1 MTKQVLFFILITLC
15 ILTSCGGNINIRQGE
30 TPKFVIYA
38 FPSASD
44 TISIT
49 ISVTKPAGHNTPALS
64 HATISVT
71 CLTNGKADEII
82 FADSSNVSGLPVLT
96 YYAIGK
102 HKTGDRVRVSV
113 VPASHQDG
121 LDLTKAWG
129 ETQIPES
136 PSIDSISM
144 DTIFHKEDDY
154 TRFRVAFHKTHGV
167 QYYAVRVKGMEYF
180 ESVDS
185 VSCVSE
191 EIETSLEPLLNGLT
205 DTELNFGTNN
215 DFYHLMYVF
224 DSSQVTSQA
233 VTLRLCVL
241 GQPYTSAYRV
251 ELFSLSPDF
260 YQVLK
265 SINDINNN
273 DIGTHGLAFIQP
285 TYTNISGGYGC
296 VAGYGCVKSAWL
308 R

>member
-15 ILTSCGGNINIRQGE
+15 MLTSCGDNIDIRQGE
-30 TPKFVIYA
+30 PPKFVIYA

-71 CLTNGKADEII
+71 CQTNGKADVIM

-296 VAGYGCVKSAWL
+296 VAGYGCVKSQWL
-308 R
+308 E

>member
-1 MTKQVLFFILITLC
+1 MTKQVLFSILITLC
-15 ILTSCGGNINIRQGE
+15 MLTSCGDNIDIRQGE
-30 TPKFVIYA
+30 PPKFVIYA

-71 CLTNGKADEII
+71 CQTNGKADVIM

>member
-1 MTKQVLFFILITLC
+1 MTRQALSFILFVFC
-15 ILTSCGGNINIRQGE
+15 ILTSCSDNIDIRQGE
-30 TPKFVIYA
+30 APKFVIYA
-38 FPSASD
+38 FPSVSD
-44 TISIT
+44 TIPIT
-49 ISVTKPAGHNTPALS
+49 ISVTQPADYHTPAIS
-64 HATISVT
+64 HAKINVM
-71 CLTNGKADEII
+71 CLINDKADEII

-102 HKTGDRVRVSV
+102 HKTGDRIRVSV
-113 VPASHQDG
+113 EPTGHQN
-121 LDLTKAWG
+121 DLNLERAWG
-129 ETQIPES
+129 ETEIPES

-154 TRFRVAFHKTHGV
+154 TRLRVAFHKTHGV
-167 QYYAVRVKGMEYF
+167 QYYAARVKGMEYF

>member
-15 ILTSCGGNINIRQGE
+15 MLTSCGDNIDIRQGE
-30 TPKFVIYA
+30 PPKFVIYA

-71 CLTNGKADEII
+71 CQTNGKADVIM

-113 VPASHQDG
+113 EPASHQDG

-129 ETQIPES
+129 ETQIPKS

-205 DTELNFGTNN
+205 DTELNFGTKN

-233 VTLRLCVL
+233 VTLHLCVL
-241 GQPYTSAYRV
+241 EQAYVSAYRV
-251 ELFSLSPDF
+251 ELFSLSPEF
-260 YQVLK
+260 YHMLK

-273 DIGTHGLAFIQP
+273 DIGEHGLAFIQP
-285 TYTNISGGYGC
+285 TYTNIYGGYGC
-296 VAGYGCVKSAWL
+296 VAGYGCVNSQ
-308 R
+308 

>member
-1 MTKQVLFFILITLC
+1 MAKQILSFILITLC
-15 ILTSCGGNINIRQGE
+15 ILTSCGDNIDIRQGE

-44 TISIT
+44 TIPIT

-71 CLTNGKADEII
+71 CLTNGKADEIM

-113 VPASHQDG
+113 EPASHQDG

-154 TRFRVAFHKTHGV
+154 TRLKVSFNKTHGV
-167 QYYAVRVKGMEYF
+167 QYYAARVKGMEYF

-185 VSCVSE
+185 ISCVSE

-215 DFYHLMYVF
+215 DFYHLMYAF

-233 VTLRLCVL
+233 VTLHLCVL
-241 GQPYTSAYRV
+241 ELSYTSAYRV
-251 ELFSLSPDF
+251 ELFSLSPEF
-260 YQVLK
+260 YQMLK

-273 DIGTHGLAFIQP
+273 DIGAHGLAFIQP
-285 TYTNISGGYGC
+285 TYTNISDGYGC
-296 VAGYGCVKSAWL
+296 VAGYGCVKSQWL
-308 R
+308 E

>member
-1 MTKQVLFFILITLC
+1 MAKQILSFILITLC
-15 ILTSCGGNINIRQGE
+15 ILTSCGDNIDIRQGE

-44 TISIT
+44 TIPIT

-113 VPASHQDG
+113 EPASHQDG

-154 TRFRVAFHKTHGV
+154 TRLKVSFNKTHGV
-167 QYYAVRVKGMEYF
+167 QYYAARVKGMEYF
-180 ESVDS
+180 KSVDS

-224 DSSQVTSQA
+224 NSSQVTLQA
-233 VTLRLCVL
+233 LTLHLCVL
-241 GQPYTSAYRV
+241 EQSYTSAYRV
-251 ELFSLSPDF
+251 ELFSLSPEF
-260 YQVLK
+260 YQMLK

-273 DIGTHGLAFIQP
+273 DIGAHGLAFIQP
-285 TYTNISGGYGC
+285 TYTNISDGYGC
-296 VAGYGCVKSAWL
+296 VAGYGCVKSQWL
-308 R
+308 K

>member
-15 ILTSCGGNINIRQGE
+15 MLTSCGDNIDIRQGE
-30 TPKFVIYA
+30 PPKFVIYA

-71 CLTNGKADEII
+71 CQTNGKADVIM

-113 VPASHQDG
+113 VPANHQDG
-121 LDLTKAWG
+121 IDLTKAWG
-129 ETQIPES
+129 ETEIPES

>member
-15 ILTSCGGNINIRQGE
+15 MLTSCGDNIDIRQGE
-30 TPKFVIYA
+30 PPKFVIYA

-71 CLTNGKADEII
+71 CQTNGKADVIM

-121 LDLTKAWG
+121 LGLTKAWG

>member
-15 ILTSCGGNINIRQGE
+15 MLTSCGDNIDIRQGE
-30 TPKFVIYA
+30 PPKFVIYA

-71 CLTNGKADEII
+71 CQTNGKADVIM

-129 ETQIPES
+129 ETQIPKS

>member
-15 ILTSCGGNINIRQGE
+15 ILTSCGDNIDIRQGE
-30 TPKFVIYA
+30 PPKFVIYA

-71 CLTNGKADEII
+71 CQTNGKADVIM

>member
-15 ILTSCGGNINIRQGE
+15 MLTSCGDNIDIRQGE

-44 TISIT
+44 TIPIT
-49 ISVTKPAGHNTPALS
+49 ISVTKPAGHKTPVLS

-71 CLTNGKADEII
+71 CLINGKVDEIK

-121 LDLTKAWG
+121 LGLTKAWG

-144 DTIFHKEDDY
+144 DTIFHKEDNY
-154 TRFRVAFHKTHGV
+154 TRLKVPFHKTHGV
-167 QYYAVRVKGMEYF
+167 QYYAARVKGMEYF

-185 VSCVSE
+185 ASCVSE

-205 DTELNFGTNN
+205 DTELNFGTKN
-215 DFYHLMYVF
+215 DFYQLMYVF

-233 VTLRLCVL
+233 VTLHLCVL
-241 GQPYTSAYRV
+241 EQAYVSAYRV
-251 ELFSLSPDF
+251 ELFSLSPEF
-260 YQVLK
+260 YHMLK

-273 DIGTHGLAFIQP
+273 DIGEHGLAFVQP
-285 TYTNISGGYGC
+285 TYTNIYGGYGC
-296 VAGYGCVKSAWL
+296 VAGYGCVKSQWL
-308 R
+308 K

>member
-1 MTKQVLFFILITLC
+1 MAKQILSFILITLC
-15 ILTSCGGNINIRQGE
+15 ILTSCGDNIDIRQGE

-44 TISIT
+44 TIPIT

-113 VPASHQDG
+113 EPASHQDG

-154 TRFRVAFHKTHGV
+154 TRLKVSFNKTHGV
-167 QYYAVRVKGMEYF
+167 QYYAARVKGMEYF
-180 ESVDS
+180 KSVDS

-224 DSSQVTSQA
+224 NSSQVTLQA
-233 VTLRLCVL
+233 LTLHLCVL
-241 GQPYTSAYRV
+241 EQLYTSAYRV
-251 ELFSLSPDF
+251 ELFSLSPEF
-260 YQVLK
+260 YQMLK

-273 DIGTHGLAFIQP
+273 DIGAHGLAFIQP
-285 TYTNISGGYGC
+285 TYTNISDGYGC
-296 VAGYGCVKSAWL
+296 VAGYGCVKSQWL
-308 R
+308 K

>member
-15 ILTSCGGNINIRQGE
+15 MLTSCGDNIDIRQGE
-30 TPKFVIYA
+30 PPKFVIYA

-49 ISVTKPAGHNTPALS
+49 ISVTKPAGHNTPTLS

-71 CLTNGKADEII
+71 CQTNGKADVIM

>member
-15 ILTSCGGNINIRQGE
+15 MLTSCGDNIDIRQGE
-30 TPKFVIYA
+30 PPKFVIYA

-71 CLTNGKADEII
+71 CQTNGKADVIM

-113 VPASHQDG
+113 VPANHQDG
-121 LDLTKAWG
+121 IDLTKAWG

>member
-1 MTKQVLFFILITLC
+1 MTTRND
-15 ILTSCGGNINIRQGE
+15 LTIMDNENKYSIQDLDEYIRQGE
-30 TPKFVIYA
+30 PPKFVIYA

-71 CLTNGKADEII
+71 CQTNGKADVIM

>member
-15 ILTSCGGNINIRQGE
+15 MLTSCGDNIDIRQGE
-30 TPKFVIYA
+30 PPKFVIYA

-71 CLTNGKADEII
+71 CQTNGKADVIM

-273 DIGTHGLAFIQP
+273 DIP

>member
-1 MTKQVLFFILITLC
+1 M
-15 ILTSCGGNINIRQGE
+15 LTSCGDNIDIRQGE
-30 TPKFVIYA
+30 PPKFVIYA

-71 CLTNGKADEII
+71 CQTNGKADVIM

>member
-1 MTKQVLFFILITLC
+1 M
-15 ILTSCGGNINIRQGE
+15 
-30 TPKFVIYA
+30 
-38 FPSASD
+38 
-44 TISIT
+44 
-49 ISVTKPAGHNTPALS
+49 
-64 HATISVT
+64 
-71 CLTNGKADEII
+71 
-82 FADSSNVSGLPVLT
+82 FADSSDVSSLPVLT

-113 VPASHQDG
+113 VPTSHQDG

-144 DTIFHKEDDY
+144 DTIFHKEDNY
-154 TRFRVAFHKTHGV
+154 TRLKVAFHKTHGV
-167 QYYAVRVKGMEYF
+167 QYYAARVKGMEYF

-205 DTELNFGTNN
+205 DTEISFGTNN

-233 VTLRLCVL
+233 VTLHLCVL

-251 ELFSLSPDF
+251 ELFSLSPEF
-260 YQVLK
+260 YQMLK

-273 DIGTHGLAFIQP
+273 DIGAHGLAFIQP

-296 VAGYGCVKSAWL
+296 VAGYGCVKSQWL
-308 R
+308 E

>member
-15 ILTSCGGNINIRQGE
+15 MLTSCGDNIDIRQGE
-30 TPKFVIYA
+30 PPKFVIYA

-71 CLTNGKADEII
+71 CQTNGKADVIK

>member
-15 ILTSCGGNINIRQGE
+15 MLTSCGDNIDIRQGE
-30 TPKFVIYA
+30 PPKFVIYA

-71 CLTNGKADEII
+71 CQTNGKADVIM

>member
-1 MTKQVLFFILITLC
+1 
-15 ILTSCGGNINIRQGE
+15 
-30 TPKFVIYA
+30 
-38 FPSASD
+38 
-44 TISIT
+44 
-49 ISVTKPAGHNTPALS
+49 
-64 HATISVT
+64 
-71 CLTNGKADEII
+71 
-82 FADSSNVSGLPVLT
+82 
-96 YYAIGK
+96 
-102 HKTGDRVRVSV
+102 
-113 VPASHQDG
+113 
-121 LDLTKAWG
+121 
-129 ETQIPES
+129 
-136 PSIDSISM
+136 M